1 MSSLTDAQIE
11 EIREAFHLYDTER
24 SGFVTIR
31 QLGGV
36 MRALGEILTE
46 AEIYNLA
53 NETDLDFGGQVQFKD
68 FLYVMSKRLEEQN
81 SLVSLKQAF
90 KIFDRNEV
98 NSFTILDIR
107 AVMTNL
113 GEKMSDSDLQEMFQ
127 DIDMDKDGK
136 ISFNEFVAAMR
147 SWMRNSKLKALN
159 KHEPLLKKDPP

>member
-11 EIREAFHLYDTER
+11 EIREAFHLYDTEK

-36 MRALGEILTE
+36 MRALGEVLTE

-98 NSFTILDIR
+98 NSFTISDIR

-113 GEKMSDSDLQEMFQ
+113 GEKMSDSDLHEMFQ

-136 ISFNEFVAAMR
+136 ISFSEFVAAMR
-147 SWMRNSKLKALN
+147 S
-159 KHEPLLKKDPP
+159 

>member
-1 MSSLTDAQIE
+1 MGTLTDAQIE
-11 EIREAFHLYDTER
+11 EIRTAFHLYDTEK
-24 SGFVTIR
+24 SGFVNVR

-53 NETDLDFGGQVQFKD
+53 NETDMDFGGQVQFKD

-98 NSFTILDIR
+98 NSFTITDIR

-113 GEKMSDSDLQEMFQ
+113 GEKMSDSDLLEMFQ
-127 DIDMDKDGK
+127 DIDLDKDGK

-147 SWMRNSKLKALN
+147 S
-159 KHEPLLKKDPP
+159 

>member
-11 EIREAFHLYDTER
+11 EIREAFHLYDTEK

-147 SWMRNSKLKALN
+147 S
-159 KHEPLLKKDPP
+159 

>member
-147 SWMRNSKLKALN
+147 S
-159 KHEPLLKKDPP
+159 

>member
-1 MSSLTDAQIE
+1 
-11 EIREAFHLYDTER
+11 
-24 SGFVTIR
+24 
-31 QLGGV
+31 
-36 MRALGEILTE
+36 
-46 AEIYNLA
+46 
-53 NETDLDFGGQVQFKD
+53 
-68 FLYVMSKRLEEQN
+68 MSKRLEEQN

-147 SWMRNSKLKALN
+147 S
-159 KHEPLLKKDPP
+159 